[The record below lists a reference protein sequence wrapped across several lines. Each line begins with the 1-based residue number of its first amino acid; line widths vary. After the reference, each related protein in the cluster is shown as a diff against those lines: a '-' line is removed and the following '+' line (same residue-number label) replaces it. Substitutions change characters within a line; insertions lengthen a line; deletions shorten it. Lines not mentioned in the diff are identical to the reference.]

1 MQNGYFQIVKAPGG
15 YGLRLVQPKDGGSGI
30 NLQEVLLYLDRES
43 VPYDPVVIKKAILD
57 GEDTVCFLER
67 KDCP

>member
-43 VPYDPVVIKKAILD
+43 VPYDPVVIKKQ
-57 GEDTVCFLER
+57 F
-67 KDCP
+67 

>member
-1 MQNGYFQIVKAPGG
+1 MQEGKAEGRHMQNGYFQIVKAPGG

-43 VPYDPVVIKKAILD
+43 VPYDPVVIKKQ
-57 GEDTVCFLER
+57 F
-67 KDCP
+67 